1 LFLSSFRALKT
12 MAALARTPLLLSGR
26 GNIRSTRMPTLLP
39 SRLPARAVAPPTT
52 STMGRPESEGVLSA
66 VADAGRSLEPA
77 KLPDTPSKAPFTEER
92 LIQMAKVR
100 SER

>member
-1 LFLSSFRALKT
+1 
-12 MAALARTPLLLSGR
+12 MAALARTPLLSGR